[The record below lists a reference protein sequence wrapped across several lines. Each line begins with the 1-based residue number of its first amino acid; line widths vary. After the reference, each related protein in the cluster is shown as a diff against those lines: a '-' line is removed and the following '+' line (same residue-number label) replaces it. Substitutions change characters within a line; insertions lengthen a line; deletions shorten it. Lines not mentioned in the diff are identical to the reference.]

1 MQRGMYVAYA
11 GLVQDADTVYSQ
23 VRHLIRYFRGNK
35 QDSDCYAPYE
45 HLVSHSKDTSYR
57 RSLNTGSCDLVVHS
71 DAALYL
77 S

>member
-23 VRHLIRYFRGNK
+23 VRHLIRYFRENK

-45 HLVSHSKDTSYR
+45 HLLSHSKDTSYR
-57 RSLNTGSCDLVVHS
+57 RSLNIQVRVICIF
-71 DAALYL
+71 
-77 S
+77 